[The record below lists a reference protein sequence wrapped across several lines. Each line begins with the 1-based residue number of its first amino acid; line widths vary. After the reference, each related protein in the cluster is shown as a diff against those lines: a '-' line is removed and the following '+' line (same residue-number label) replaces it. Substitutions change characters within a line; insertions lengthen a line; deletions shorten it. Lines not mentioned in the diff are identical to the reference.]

1 MLIGRGPD
9 SVTVLCT
16 FRKAENETR
25 CLSEQSL
32 SGAGIWEV
40 FSLPWSLAIAAG
52 ENELAR
58 EREGKEAQSKGSL
71 FHLLLCG
78 LPLKT
83 KLSFRVGLPTSSKPM
98 DKNPSLVCP
107 AAWVLVDSRC
117 CQVDTQD

>member
-1 MLIGRGPD
+1 MVTG

-16 FRKAENETR
+16 YRKAENPVVV
-25 CLSEQSL
+25 SEQSP
-32 SGAGIWEV
+32 SGVGVWEV
-40 FSLPWSLAIAAG
+40 FSLPWSLAVAAG

-71 FHLLLCG
+71 FHVLLCG

-98 DKNPSLVCP
+98 DKNLSLVCP